1 MTEMRPVLAAQL
13 CLAVFQAFLLAPA
26 QHVHDSDDPDGH
38 EHETVI
44 HSHFSFHSAI
54 PVRPGERSIGES
66 EEHEAWSLDTFTV
79 VLTAAAHPVLLSRA
93 PDIAPRFRTMSGALP
108 AIEERAH
115 DPPVRGS
122 SIPRA
127 PPA

>member
-1 MTEMRPVLAAQL
+1 MAEMRPVLAAQL

-26 QHVHDSDDPDGH
+26 QHVHDSDDPHGH

-44 HSHFSFHSAI
+44 HSHFSFHSMM
-54 PVRPGERSIGES
+54 PVRPGEHSIGEPD
-66 EEHEAWSLDTFTV
+66 EHAAWSLDTFTV

-93 PDIAPRFRTMSGALP
+93 PDLSPRFRTMTGALP
-108 AIEERAH
+108 LVEERAH
-115 DPPVRGS
+115 DPPAHCP